1 MRPRFALAGRA
12 KAPVT
17 TWSEVEL
24 MKCEWVRENIVLQVY
39 GELADDARHELEQ
52 HVARCADCAAELK
65 AEQDFHALLA
75 QDRAADPTPNL
86 VAASRMRLQEALET
100 AKQGSVWSRL
110 AFDPAIWLRQ
120 VRFSPALASAIL
132 IVGFAGGV
140 TTTYKLYGTRPTNTA
155 VVQNPSN
162 PNPVPTEASITGISS
177 IVQQPGTNQI
187 SIKYNTVATQEA
199 QGSLNDEKIQ
209 QLLLYAARNNYN
221 TGVRVDSVDLL
232 AQKSGDMQVREA
244 LMYALQNDTNP
255 GVRLKSLDALGN
267 YVKNDTNVRDAVLR
281 ALVNDGNSGVRIEA
295 LRLIEPVKAD
305 GSVRGVLMA
314 LAAKDTSQYI
324 KSQARTMLAQ
334 LPEID

>member
-1 MRPRFALAGRA
+1 
-12 KAPVT
+12 
-17 TWSEVEL
+17 

-39 GELADDARHELEQ
+39 SELADDARHELEQ
-52 HVARCADCAAELK
+52 HVARCGDCAAELK
-65 AEQDFHALLA
+65 AEQEFHALLA
-75 QDRAADPTPNL
+75 QDRAPDPTPNL
-86 VAASRMRLQEALET
+86 VADSRMRLQEALET
-100 AKQGSVWSRL
+100 TKQGGVWSRL

-132 IVGFAGGV
+132 ILGFAGGV
-140 TTTYKLYGTRPTNTA
+140 TTTYKFYGSHPTNIA
-155 VVQNPSN
+155 EIQNPN
-162 PNPVPTEASITGISS
+162 IPAVPPEASITGISS

-187 SIKYNTVATQEA
+187 SIKYNTLSTQEA
-199 QGSLNDEKIQ
+199 QGSLNDDKIQ

-232 AQKSGDMQVREA
+232 SKSTGDMQVREA
-244 LMYALQNDTNP
+244 LMYTLQNDTNP

-281 ALVNDGNSGVRIEA
+281 ALVNDTNSGVRIEA

-314 LAAKDTSQYI
+314 LASKDQSTYI
-324 KSQARTMLAQ
+324 KSQARTLLAQ